1 MKTVTCAAALAAAL
15 VVAHPA
21 SATLT
26 TSEAEQ
32 VRGYVERAD
41 HADRVRAL
49 VARPDLTPDESAA
62 VMASALGA
70 IGLDDRHAAYLGEIV
85 RAAPTPATRPVLA
98 VAIVRGLLSRVD
110 ALYAA
115 HPADLERAGAA
126 LTEVGLAYDFAA
138 TQVSGP
144 DTSMTDAS
152 RAEVGRALSDHV
164 GRNASLLRL
173 DATVGPA
180 VARLR
185 AQVALTMLDSLPDG
199 PTRKIDA
206 ADKLGVSGARRAVLV
221 DMGLLVLDRGGSDD
235 RIAQVRAVLDRMPQA
250 REGAVALYIG
260 DAQAALRSRG
270 RVITVADA
278 GGPLGEAASPWGGE
292 ADPPQVAALTMSVA
306 RGLADAA
313 VARATDKRPGLGVQ
327 IGQDGGAPGVA
338 TVVAM
343 LVVDP
348 SRTVDVA
355 SARLV
360 SGRRE
365 TAAWL
370 ADALGVLT
378 VSAPAADPRTG
389 GHDGLTVPLGLI
401 QATHVALDPTGS
413 VNAFRLDGHLWRFER
428 EGSGAVSAIKRDG
441 APVAL
446 SMLPTARVAATDG
459 NSWNGAGLLF
469 ARLSGSPRVAIS
481 AGPRVRLVGSHVGD
495 AILAQAPGDDLTVE
509 ADVHVDGGPAGIVLH
524 ALAGSMTFSGVS
536 LLVVPGAPAHAV
548 LMVADGSGNETAAS
562 PAVEVPAAPVLHVK
576 VVLKGKQLT
585 AGVGPAASPV
595 SLSFSLPDNL
605 LHGDVALRA
614 YPGVTLEVSG
624 WQVSTVTPAPAGKK
638 R

>member
-1 MKTVTCAAALAAAL
+1 MKTITCAALLVAAL
-15 VVAHPA
+15 VVAPTA

-62 VMASALGA
+62 VMASALGGLA
-70 IGLDDRHAAYLGEIV
+70 LDDRHAAYLAEMV
-85 RAAPTPATRPVLA
+85 RGAPTAATRPVRA

-115 HPADLERAGAA
+115 HPADLERATPA
-126 LTEVGLAYDFAA
+126 LAEIGLAYDFAA

-185 AQVALTMLDSLPDG
+185 AQIALTMLDSLPDG

-221 DMGLLVLDRGGSDD
+221 DMGLLVLDRGGSDE
-235 RIAQVRAVLDRMPQA
+235 RLAQVRAVLDRVPQA

-278 GGPLGEAASPWGGE
+278 AGPLGEAASPWGGE

-306 RGLADAA
+306 RGLANAA
-313 VARATDKRPGLGVQ
+313 VARASDKRPGLGVQ

-370 ADALGVLT
+370 ADALGVLA
-378 VSAPAADPRTG
+378 VAAPSADP
-389 GHDGLTVPLGLI
+389 HQGLTVPLGLT

-413 VNAFRLDGHLWRFER
+413 VNAFRLDGHLWRLER

-446 SMLPTARVAATDG
+446 SMLSTARVVATDG
-459 NSWNGAGLLF
+459 NSWSGAGLLF

-481 AGPRVRLVGSHVGD
+481 AGPRVRLVGTHVGD

-548 LMVADGSGNETAAS
+548 LMVADGSGNETAVS

-576 VVLKGKQLT
+576 VVIKGKQLT

-624 WQVSTVTPAPAGKK
+624 WQVSAAAGNASK
-638 R
+638 RR

>member
-1 MKTVTCAAALAAAL
+1 MHRGSGSLKRVTSVAVFAAALALASS
-15 VVAHPA
+15 A
-21 SATLT
+21 SAALT

-49 VARPDLTPDESAA
+49 VARPDLTADESAA
-62 VMASALGA
+62 VMTSSLGG
-70 IGLDDRHAAYLGEIV
+70 IVLDDRHAAYLAEMV
-85 RAAPTPATRPVLA
+85 RGAPSAATRPVLA
-98 VAIVRGLLSRVD
+98 VAIIRGLLSRVD

-115 HPADLERAGAA
+115 HPADLERATAA
-126 LTEVGLAYDFAA
+126 LAEIGLAYDFAA

-144 DTSMTDAS
+144 DTAMTDAS
-152 RAEVGRALSDHV
+152 RADVGRALSDHV
-164 GRNASLLRL
+164 GRNAPLLRL
-173 DATVGPA
+173 DASVGPA

-206 ADKLGVSGARRAVLV
+206 ADKLGVAGARRAVLV

-235 RIAQVRAVLDRMPQA
+235 RIAQVRSVLDRMPQA

-260 DAQAALRSRG
+260 DEHAPLRSRG

-278 GGPLGEAASPWGGE
+278 TGPLGEAASPWGGE

-306 RGLADAA
+306 RGLAEAA

-355 SARLV
+355 CARLI

-370 ADALGVLT
+370 ADAMGVLA
-378 VSAPAADPRTG
+378 VSAPAADP
-389 GHDGLTVPLGLI
+389 HAGLTLPLGTG
-401 QATHVALDPTGS
+401 QATHVALDPTGA
-413 VNAFRLDGHLWRFER
+413 VNAFRLDGHVWRLER

-441 APVAL
+441 APVTL
-446 SMLPTARVAATDG
+446 SMLATARVAATDG
-459 NSWNGAGLLF
+459 NSWNGAGLVF

-481 AGPRVRLVGSHVGD
+481 AGPRVRLVGTHVGD

-509 ADVHVDGGPAGIVLH
+509 ADVHIDGGPAGIVLH

-536 LLVVPGAPAHAV
+536 LLIVPGAPAHAV
-548 LMVADGSGNETAAS
+548 LMVGDGGGMETAAS
-562 PAVEVPAAPVLHVK
+562 PAVEVPAAPVQHVK
-576 VVLKGKQLT
+576 VVVKGRQLT
-585 AGVGPAASPV
+585 ASVGSAASPV

-614 YPGVTLEVSG
+614 YPGVTLEVAG
-624 WQVSTVTPAPAGKK
+624 WQVSTAAGRK